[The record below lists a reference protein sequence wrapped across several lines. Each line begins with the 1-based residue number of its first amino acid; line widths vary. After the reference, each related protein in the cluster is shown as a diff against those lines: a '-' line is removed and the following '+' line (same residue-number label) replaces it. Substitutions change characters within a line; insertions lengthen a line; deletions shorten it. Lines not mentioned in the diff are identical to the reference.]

1 MTKIIFMIILLSI
14 TGPGA
19 ASVQKTIVV
28 GPALV
33 ECTGVALQRCYRIK
47 EDPDD
52 AYSLYYDRIEG
63 FEHQHGYEYQLL
75 VEVITV
81 DNPPADAS
89 SIRYR
94 LTRAHSWKITSD
106 RLELRDDKGSLQVR
120 YSVRPQSGQIS
131 EEDQV
136 ALDLGCKVLAV
147 KEALRNPGTP
157 NALQA
162 VTDVGL
168 DQRYYTMVR
177 GWLAYQLQG
186 DMSILDAGREGAPE
200 RIRERV
206 EFLKAAIRAIDLE

>member
-1 MTKIIFMIILLSI
+1 MVSGNAGCNHFKASYEIGGEPGGQQKI
-14 TGPGA
+14 
-19 ASVQKTIVV
+19 TI
-28 GPALV
+28 GPAMTTRKHCAQPDGIMEQEQQYLQ
-33 ECTGVALQRCYRIK
+33 ALM
-47 EDPDD
+47 
-52 AYSLYYDRIEG
+52 
-63 FEHQHGYEYQLL
+63 
-75 VEVITV
+75 
-81 DNPPADAS
+81 
-89 SIRYR
+89 
-94 LTRAHSWKITSD
+94 TRAHFWKITSD

-131 EEDQV
+131 EEDQA
-136 ALDLGCKVLAV
+136 ALDLGRKVLAV

-186 DMSILDAGREGAPE
+186 DMSILDASREGAPE
-200 RIRERV
+200 VIRERV